1 MTDGLWLDGLR
12 LEQDGFC
19 LSADLSLKPGQVTA
33 VIGPSGEGKSTL
45 LSAIAG
51 FLAPVAGR
59 VVWDGQDLTQI
70 PPGSRPISILF
81 QDHNLFPHLTVNQNL
96 GLGLHP
102 SLRLTKAD
110 KAKVER
116 VLDRVGLADLGDRRP
131 GALSGGQ
138 QSRVALGRALLAKR
152 PLVLMDEPFAAL
164 GPGLKA
170 EMLDLAVEVL
180 GSAGRTLVI
189 VTHDPEDARRIADAV
204 VFVAEGKAMPPVPPQ
219 ALLDHP
225 PEALRRYLGREVG

>member
-1 MTDGLWLDGLR
+1 MTEGLWLDGLR
-12 LEQDGFC
+12 LEQDGFR

-33 VIGPSGEGKSTL
+33 VLGPSGEGKSTL

-59 VVWDGQDLTQI
+59 VVWDGRDLTQV

-102 SLRLTKAD
+102 TLRLTQAD
-110 KAKVER
+110 KAKVEW

-138 QSRVALGRALLAKR
+138 QSRAALGRALLAER

-180 GSAGRTLVI
+180 GSAGRTLVM

-204 VFVAEGKAMPPVPPQ
+204 VFVAEGKAMPPVPPH

>member
-1 MTDGLWLDGLR
+1 MTEGLWLDGLR
-12 LEQDGFC
+12 LEQDGFR

-33 VIGPSGEGKSTL
+33 VLGPSGEGKSTL
-45 LSAIAG
+45 LNAIAG
-51 FLAPVAGR
+51 FLTPVAGR

-102 SLRLTKAD
+102 SLRLTQAD
-110 KAKVER
+110 KAKVEW

-138 QSRVALGRALLAKR
+138 QSRAALGRALLAER

-180 GSAGRTLVI
+180 GSAGRTLVM

-204 VFVAEGKAMPPVPPQ
+204 VFVAEGKAVPPVPPQ

>member
-12 LEQDGFC
+12 LEQDGFR

-59 VVWDGQDLTQI
+59 VMWNEEDLTDM
-70 PPGSRPISILF
+70 PPGTRPISILF

-102 SLRLTKAD
+102 ALRLAPDD

-116 VLDRVGLADLGDRRP
+116 VLDRVGLADHGDRRP

-138 QSRVALGRALLAKR
+138 QSRAALGRALLAER

-180 GSAGRTLVI
+180 GSAGRTLVM
-189 VTHDPEDARRIADAV
+189 VTHDPDDARRIADAV
-204 VFVAEGKAMPPVPPQ
+204 VVVAEGRAMAPVPTQ
-219 ALLDHP
+219 ELLDDP